1 MDILQILAN
10 YLSASIWPPYM
21 VGMGIGILCWLAF
34 LLSNHPIGVS
44 TAFAKSAGMIE
55 TAIRGPEVR
64 KKPYYQE
71 NLPTIDWEWMLVAGL
86 FLGAYTAAW
95 LSGDINWKW
104 VPQMWEDTFGPSI
117 GLRLGAALFG
127 GICVGFGARWGSGCT
142 SGHGISGTLQL
153 VLSSWIAVFCFF
165 FGGVA
170 VAFLIF
176 SDYIGV

>member
-1 MDILQILAN
+1 MDIFQIFAD
-10 YLSASIWPPYM
+10 YLSVSIWSPYIAG
-21 VGMGIGILCWLAF
+21 VGIGILCWLAF

-55 TAIRGPEVR
+55 TAVRGPEVR
-64 KKPYYQE
+64 KKPYYRE
-71 NLPTIDWEWMLVAGL
+71 NQPTIDWEWMLVAGL

-95 LSGDINWKW
+95 LSGDIVWKW
-104 VPQMWEDTFGPSI
+104 VPRMWEDAFGPGI

-165 FGGVA
+165 GAGVA
-170 VAFLIF
+170 VAFFI
-176 SDYIGV
+176 YRII

>member
-1 MDILQILAN
+1 MDIFQTFTNHLFI
-10 YLSASIWPPYM
+10 SIWSPYI
-21 VGMGIGILCWLAF
+21 VGVGIGILCWLAF

-55 TAIRGPEVR
+55 MAVRGPEVR
-64 KKPYYQE
+64 NKPYYQE
-71 NLPTIDWEWMLVAGL
+71 NPPTIDWGWMLVAGL
-86 FLGAYTAAW
+86 FLGAFTAAW

-117 GLRLGAALFG
+117 LLRLSAALFG

-142 SGHGISGTLQL
+142 SGHGISGALQL

-165 FGGVA
+165 AGGVA
-170 VAFLIF
+170 VAFFI
-176 SDYIGV
+176 YRII

>member
-1 MDILQILAN
+1 MEIVQTIAN
-10 YLSASIWPPYM
+10 YLFASAWSPYL
-21 VGMGIGILCWLAF
+21 VGVGIGILSWLAF

-55 TAIRGPEVR
+55 VALRGPKVR
-64 KKPYYQE
+64 KKLYYQE
-71 NLPTIDWEWMLVAGL
+71 KTPRIDWEWMLVLGL

-104 VPQMWEDTFGPSI
+104 VPGMWEETFGSNI
-117 GLRLGAALFG
+117 LLRLSVALFG

-142 SGHGISGTLQL
+142 SGHGISGTMQL

-170 VAFLIF
+170 VAFLLYRI
-176 SDYIGV
+176 I

>member
-1 MDILQILAN
+1 
-10 YLSASIWPPYM
+10 M
-21 VGMGIGILCWLAF
+21 VGMGIGFLCWLAF
-34 LLSNHPIGVS
+34 LLSNHSIGVS

-55 TAIRGPEVR
+55 GAVRGPDVR
-64 KKPYYQE
+64 SKPYYQE
-71 NLPTIDWEWMLVAGL
+71 NRPTIDWEWMLVAGL

-117 GLRLGAALFG
+117 LLRLSAALLG

-165 FGGVA
+165 SGGVA
-170 VAFLIF
+170 VAFFI
-176 SDYIGV
+176 YRMI